1 MRRLESDGLREGRG
15 GGVFL
20 TQLQQCQPEIEGD
33 LHGVGRERLCHP
45 KRVGRLGKAP
55 QRMKRRGT
63 MEMRFGQARI
73 DRRRALE
80 GSERRLKIAGI
91 LQRLAERAPSFDM
104 PWITRNQRPQ
114 QGGGARIA

>member
-1 MRRLESDGLREGRG
+1 
-15 GGVFL
+15 
-20 TQLQQCQPEIEGD
+20 
-33 LHGVGRERLCHP
+33 
-45 KRVGRLGKAP
+45 
-55 QRMKRRGT
+55 MKRRGT

-104 PWITRNQRPQ
+104 PWITRNQQIKPGNRMIDVRLP
-114 QGGGARIA
+114 APKLRALVAYLRSLR